1 MLLLQPLIINLHI
14 FPSGLPTKDSLSLFI
29 SLISSPLT
37 FWPTLW
43 SHHLF
48 SIPVSEQT
56 HFISSCFS
64 DQLSCHLFFD
74 CSQQMN
80 SFHLLSLFWS
90 TLSIPV
96 SEQRPNPDA
105 LPPSSFPY
113 EGSSSHIVTPLS
125 HCGTCC
131 SFIACL
137 LPFPLPGSFIP
148 YGPMRLTFLSLNL
161 AVL

>member
-1 MLLLQPLIINLHI
+1 MLPLQLLIINLHI
-14 FPSGLPTKDSLSLFI
+14 FPSGLPMKDSLSLFHSFHLL
-29 SLISSPLT
+29 SLSDQL
-37 FWPTLW
+37 

-90 TLSIPV
+90 TLLIPV
-96 SEQRPNPDA
+96 SERRLNPDA
-105 LPPSSFPY
+105 LPPLSFPY

-137 LPFPLPGSFIP
+137 LPFPFLAHLF
-148 YGPMRLTFLSLNL
+148 LTDQWGWLF
-161 AVL
+161 